1 MEAHEKEK
9 REAGFTLIELLIV
22 IVIIGA
28 FLALALPN
36 YKGAVAKAQTRSCE
50 VNQRMILTTLEAYA
64 VENGG
69 AYPAAADAL
78 TELVD
83 KGYLGNTPTCP
94 LQGAYEVTASADGK
108 SMSVACSKHGGP

>member
-1 MEAHEKEK
+1 MEASKKER

-50 VNQRMILTTLEAYA
+50 VNQRMIVTTLEAYA
-64 VENGG
+64 IENGG
-69 AYPAAADAL
+69 GYPPAASAL
-78 TELVD
+78 TELVT
-83 KGYLGNTPTCP
+83 KGYLGNTPVCP
-94 LQGAYEVTASADGK
+94 LQGTYEIKASADGK
-108 SMSVACSKHGGP
+108 SIAVTCSKHDGT